1 MDLHFCKLMKL
12 IITLNSEK
20 AVLEVMEEY
29 IESNVINE
37 GGNLASSVYL
47 AWVETQK
54 LYIED

>member
-1 MDLHFCKLMKL
+1 MKL
-12 IITLNSEK
+12 IVTLNSEK
-20 AVLEVMEEY
+20 AVLETMEEY

-54 LYIED
+54 LYIEE